1 MLCNLWLIFG
11 QFSFL
16 WTSVGITGDIIILIS
31 SGVAGI
37 GLGGGDG
44 GGATSCDDGS
54 GGTTWDGGGN
64 GFSEGDDIRDG
75 VVDLQHLCDTGTV
88 EPRKPKIP

>member
-64 GFSEGDDIRDG
+64 GFSEGDDIGDG
-75 VVDLQHLCDTGTV
+75 VVCNISVILEQCNPGNL
-88 EPRKPKIP
+88 